1 MLQNWPDL
9 GSSRQRNLQKI
20 FKEIQDPLE
29 LGLKHDIGSEA
40 KHPAKA
46 LITAS
51 LVEKTQMLNAND
63 IALVRAT
70 FARVVPI
77 QSAAADLFYDR
88 LFGVSPK
95 LRELF
100 PADLRGQKQKL
111 MQMIATAVGGLNN
124 LNQLVPAVKA
134 LGARH
139 SSYGVTTEHYRL
151 VGEAL
156 LWTLERG
163 LGQDF
168 TPEVRSAWAKVYHVL
183 AATMQAGAAQVA
195 NVQAAE

>member
-1 MLQNWPDL
+1 M
-9 GSSRQRNLQKI
+9 
-20 FKEIQDPLE
+20 
-29 LGLKHDIGSEA
+29 
-40 KHPAKA
+40 
-46 LITAS
+46 
-51 LVEKTQMLNAND
+51 QMLTAND

-88 LFGVSPK
+88 LFAVSPK

-100 PADLRGQKQKL
+100 PADLRAQKHKL
-111 MQMIATAVGGLNN
+111 MQMISTAVGGLND
-124 LNQLVPAVKA
+124 LNHLVPAVKA

-139 SSYGVTTEHYRL
+139 SGYGVTMEHYRL

-163 LGQDF
+163 LGQHF

-183 AATMQAGAAQVA
+183 AATMQAGAAEVA

>member
-1 MLQNWPDL
+1 
-9 GSSRQRNLQKI
+9 
-20 FKEIQDPLE
+20 
-29 LGLKHDIGSEA
+29 
-40 KHPAKA
+40 
-46 LITAS
+46 
-51 LVEKTQMLNAND
+51 MLNTND

-111 MQMIATAVGGLNN
+111 MQMIATAVGGLND

-139 SSYGVTTEHYRL
+139 SSYGVTTEHYWL

-163 LGQDF
+163 LGQHF

-183 AATMQAGAAQVA
+183 AATMQAGAAEVA
-195 NVQAAE
+195 KVQAAE

>member
-1 MLQNWPDL
+1 M
-9 GSSRQRNLQKI
+9 NL
-20 FKEIQDPLE
+20 
-29 LGLKHDIGSEA
+29 A
-40 KHPAKA
+40 
-46 LITAS
+46 
-51 LVEKTQMLNAND
+51 EKMQMLTADD

-88 LFGVSPK
+88 LFAVSPK

-100 PADLRGQKQKL
+100 PADLREQKQKL
-111 MQMIATAVGGLNN
+111 MQMISTAVGGLSN

-139 SSYGVTTEHYRL
+139 SGYGVTTEHYWL

-163 LGQDF
+163 LGQHF
-168 TPEVRSAWAKVYHVL
+168 TPEARTAWAKVYHVL
-183 AATMQAGAAQVA
+183 AATMQAGAAEVA

>member
-1 MLQNWPDL
+1 M
-9 GSSRQRNLQKI
+9 NL
-20 FKEIQDPLE
+20 
-29 LGLKHDIGSEA
+29 A
-40 KHPAKA
+40 
-46 LITAS
+46 
-51 LVEKTQMLNAND
+51 EKMQMLTADD

-88 LFGVSPK
+88 LFAVSPK

-100 PADLRGQKQKL
+100 SADLREQKQKL
-111 MQMIATAVGGLNN
+111 MQMISTAIGGLNN
-124 LNQLVPAVKA
+124 LNQLVPAVKV

-139 SSYGVTTEHYRL
+139 SGYGVTTEHYWL

-163 LGQDF
+163 LGQHF
-168 TPEVRSAWAKVYHVL
+168 TPEARSAWAKVYHVL
-183 AATMQAGAAQVA
+183 AATMQAGAAEVA